1 MVYRRGLGAA
11 LAVAVLLVSS
21 AWQAAA
27 GAQGVADQSVAT
39 KVEVTVHSRGGPRR
53 FQVERARTAAEQER
67 GLMFRTNI
75 PADGGMLFA
84 PYPGAGGG
92 PRAASFWMKNT
103 PTSLDILFI
112 RPDGTIAAIAAK
124 TTPYSEVSSKSGEPV
139 SAVLEILAG
148 KSAELGIAPGDKV
161 SWAGQ

>member
-1 MVYRRGLGAA
+1 MMFRLGLGAA
-11 LAVAVLLVSS
+11 LAATALLVSPACRGDAGPQS
-21 AWQAAA
+21 AAEQNVAATV
-27 GAQGVADQSVAT
+27 Q
-39 KVEVTVHSRGGPRR
+39 VTVHTKRGDRQ
-53 FQVERARTAAEQER
+53 FHVEVARSVKAQER

-84 PYPGAGGG
+84 PYSAATGG
-92 PRAASFWMKNT
+92 PREASFWMKNT
-103 PTSLDILFI
+103 PTSLDIIFI
-112 RPDGTIAAIAAK
+112 RPNGTIAAIAQK